1 MDDVKANDQILIDRC
16 LAGQTDAFG
25 ELVTRYQGR
34 LYGTLVNMLGSV
46 HDARDASQEAF
57 VLAFSKLSTFRQES
71 AFYSWLFRIAY
82 NAAVSRQRKAR
93 REKSSLDAARDAT
106 GMEPTDDRPDADPAH
121 TLNLTERQALV
132 QTALNELAE
141 DYRTA
146 IILREME
153 GMSYEEIA
161 EMVGVPIGTI
171 RSRIHRARTEL
182 REKLTRTMAGER

>member
-1 MDDVKANDQILIDRC
+1 
-16 LAGQTDAFG
+16 
-25 ELVTRYQGR
+25 
-34 LYGTLVNMLGSV
+34 
-46 HDARDASQEAF
+46 
-57 VLAFSKLSTFRQES
+57 LSTFRQES

-82 NAAVSRQRKAR
+82 NAAVSRQRKTR
-93 REKSSLDAARDAT
+93 REKGSLEATQAAT
-106 GMEPTDDRPDADPAH
+106 GKEPTDDRPDADPAH
-121 TLNLTERQALV
+121 NLKLTERQALV
-132 QTALNELAE
+132 QSALDELAE

-161 EMVGVPIGTI
+161 EIVGVPIGTI